1 MSNSKDDNNLINQ
14 MQDPRDVIVHNIE
27 ITVNALG
34 ELYID
39 TDVIDLNQLIVI
51 LRAAY
56 VSQVKRRQILYEKTD
71 DDKFRC

>member
-1 MSNSKDDNNLINQ
+1 MSNSKDDNDRINQ
-14 MQDPRDVIVHNIE
+14 MQDPRDVIVHEIE

-39 TDVIDLNQLIVI
+39 TNIIDMNQLIAI

-56 VSQVKRRQILYEKTD
+56 VSQVKRRQDFYEQTD
-71 DDKFRC
+71 DGKFKC